1 MFALKISGFWLA
13 GYASPDDT
21 EPDLFI
27 FMQVLKSDNVFLYF
41 IRMRGPAGA
50 CRLDWGE
57 TFGICIKSAGVV
69 KKCCDIG
76 LIRESV
82 STNKASYAS
91 Y

>member
-1 MFALKISGFWLA
+1 MFALKIRGFGFA

-50 CRLDWGE
+50 YRLDWGG
-57 TFGICIKSAGVV
+57 TYGICIKSMVGCQKNVV
-69 KKCCDIG
+69 I
-76 LIRESV
+76 LV
-82 STNKASYAS
+82 
-91 Y
+91 